1 VSAVVTFFNNKG
13 GVGKTTLTYHLAWM
27 LRELGANVLAVDLD
41 PQANLTSAFLG
52 DDRVEALWRDNGRRT
67 IYGAMAPLLEGE
79 GGLAEP
85 HVEEI
90 EPGLALVPGDLALSG
105 AEQELAAA
113 WPDAMDGK
121 VRAFRVLTAFAAV
134 ADQARGTVDADV
146 VLVDVG
152 PNLGAINRAALVAS
166 DHVIV
171 PVAPD
176 LYSLQGLRNLG
187 PTLRSWRK
195 QWADRRAHNPKGD
208 LWLPTGEM
216 KPAGYV
222 VLQHAVR
229 ADRVVGAYD
238 RWLRKVP
245 EEYVRSVLGEAEPV
259 SLPRVEDDPNCLG
272 LIKHYQSLVPMAQEA
287 RKPVFL
293 LRSADGAI
301 GGHIYSVR
309 AAYEHFADLTRQVC
323 QYVGVDLP
331 ESPITSIT
339 RA

>member
-1 VSAVVTFFNNKG
+1 MTPVVTFFNNKG

-27 LRELGANVLAVDLD
+27 LRELGVNVLAVDLD
-41 PQANLTSAFLG
+41 PQANLTSAFL
-52 DDRVEALWRDNGRRT
+52 DDQRVEALWEENGRET
-67 IYGAMAPLLEGE
+67 IFGSLAPLLEGE
-79 GGLAEP
+79 GALAPP

-90 EPGLALVPGDLALSG
+90 EPGLSLIPGDLALSS

-121 VRAFRVLTAFAAV
+121 VRAFRILTAFASV
-134 ADQARGTVDADV
+134 ADQARAAVDADV
-146 VLVDVG
+146 ILVDVG

-166 DHVIV
+166 DHVVV

-176 LYSLQGLRNLG
+176 LFSLQGLRNLG

-195 QWADRRAHNPKGD
+195 QWADRRSHNPKGD
-208 LWLPTGEM
+208 LWLPSGAME
-216 KPAGYV
+216 PAGYV
-222 VLQHAVR
+222 VLQHIVR

-238 RWLRKVP
+238 RWLRQVP
-245 EEYVRSVLGEAEPV
+245 AEYRRSVLNEADPG
-259 SLPRVEDDPNCLG
+259 SPRVEDDPNCLG
-272 LIKHYQSLVPMAQEA
+272 LVKHYQSLVPMAQDA

-309 AAYEHFADLTRQVC
+309 AAYDHFEQLTRRIC
-323 QYVGVDLP
+323 DRIGVVLP
-331 ESPITSIT
+331 PPL
-339 RA
+339 